1 MKSFTLENACNGSI
15 GTEQAYFCF
24 WVRIMKCRVRIV
36 IVSVVVGFILKYNPG
51 LFFHRFFKITNKWI
65 SRILEFRKKS
75 LSLGKKSLSL
85 GGKFLSL
92 GGEFSSFMWKLTIFA
107 LKLHKNCRIFEFG
120 FKTCL
125 SLEKILEFRKKS

>member
-1 MKSFTLENACNGSI
+1 MKSSLFYSPINLQRKNQPPHHHEIREGLC
-15 GTEQAYFCF
+15 QY
-24 WVRIMKCRVRIV
+24 VKC
-36 IVSVVVGFILKYNPG
+36 LYTTG

-107 LKLHKNCRIFEFG
+107 LKLHKNGRIFEFG

>member
-1 MKSFTLENACNGSI
+1 MHLE
-15 GTEQAYFCF
+15 AYQIKLMFCCF
-24 WVRIMKCRVRIV
+24 LLFRNMLCHLSLHTQHTRGVKEEKDLGEHFNSCLYMT
-36 IVSVVVGFILKYNPG
+36 G

-125 SLEKILEFRKKS
+125 SLEKVL